1 MMSGVGVAR
10 GNTFFY
16 SYTCYF
22 LSNDSSAISPPE
34 FAWINQTDYFLINVT
49 GVSGSAINFETTM
62 HRQNGSNIVGSGT
75 IDVGSAMSSMSGY
88 NPMGMSSYYFMSSN
102 VGMMGKMFPYASVS
116 PTVNDTMM
124 MSYAGGQ
131 RLTDHLSM
139 ISNQNGMMN
148 QSDFYFDQST
158 GAMVEW
164 REQSVQTSGSLR
176 TNSTQLMKLA
186 SSSVW
191 DVPEFPISSI
201 ALVLVA
207 MILVG
212 LVSVAI
218 VARMKKNQ
226 IKT

>member
-10 GNTFFY
+10 GDTFFY
-16 SYTCYF
+16 NYTCYF
-22 LSNDSSAISPPE
+22 LSNDSNAVSPPG
-34 FAWINQTDYFLINVT
+34 FTWINQTDYFLINVT
-49 GVSGSAINFETTM
+49 GVSESVINFETTM
-62 HRQNGSNIVGSGT
+62 HMQNGSNVAGSGS
-75 IDVGSAMSSMSGY
+75 IDIGSAMSSMSGY
-88 NPMGMSSYYFMSSN
+88 NPMGVNSYFFMSSN

-139 ISNQNGMMN
+139 VANQNGMMN
-148 QSDFYFDQST
+148 QSDLYFDQST

-164 REQSVQTSGSLR
+164 RQQNVQTSGSLQ
-176 TNSTQLMKLA
+176 TNGTQLLKLT

-201 ALVLVA
+201 ALVLAA
-207 MILVG
+207 MIMVG
-212 LVSVAI
+212 LI
-218 VARMKKNQ
+218 VMVTRMKKNQ